1 MELKSS
7 RCDFGKEVI
16 FRKADHPGAISAKYS
31 MVSSRLLLDELLE
44 AAGND
49 VDEEAVDPCCGLS
62 SSSSVI
68 GRIGCPLVFSLLLLA
83 AAGAGESSK
92 VTLRFKGGVR

>member
-7 RCDFGKEVI
+7 CCDFGTEVI

-31 MVSSRLLLDELLE
+31 MVSSRLLLDVV
-44 AAGND
+44 GSD

-62 SSSSVI
+62 S
-68 GRIGCPLVFSLLLLA
+68 
-83 AAGAGESSK
+83 
-92 VTLRFKGGVR
+92 

>member
-31 MVSSRLLLDELLE
+31 MVSSRLLLD
-44 AAGND
+44 AAGSD

-62 SSSSVI
+62 SSSSGI

-83 AAGAGESSK
+83 AGGAGESSK
-92 VTLRFKGGVR
+92 VTLRFTGGVR